1 MSDLTQAYAIK
12 GRTALV
18 TGANRGIGEA
28 IVNALMAAGAKK
40 VYAAAR
46 NAKDLE
52 PLMARHGARVVAL
65 RLDVTDAAQVAA
77 AAAAAPDV
85 ELLVNNAGFA
95 GHTGGA
101 FTDPEWITSGRREME
116 VNFFGTFAVTQ
127 AFAPGLA
134 KNGGGAVINIASVAS
149 LVNFALLA
157 SYSASKAAAHSLT
170 QATRAMLKGQGT
182 QVFGVYPGPID
193 TRMAKDIPMDKTS
206 PADAARAIVA
216 GIEAGLEEIFPD
228 PMSQGMGAAYI
239 ANPKELERQ
248 ASASQA

>member
-1 MSDLTQAYAIK
+1 MTYAIK

-28 IVNALMAAGAKK
+28 IVDALIAAGAKK

-46 NAKDLE
+46 NTNDLAT
-52 PLMARHGARVVAL
+52 LSARHGARVVAL
-65 RLDVTDAAQVAA
+65 KLDITDLAQIAA

-101 FTDPEWITSGRREME
+101 FTDPEWLTSGRKEME

-127 AFAPGLA
+127 AFAPVLA
-134 KNGGGAVINIASVAS
+134 KNGGGAVTNIASVAS

-206 PADAARAIVA
+206 PADAARAIIA
-216 GIEAGLEEIFPD
+216 GIEAGHEEIFPD
-228 PMSQGMGAAYI
+228 PMSQGMGAGYLAS
-239 ANPKELERQ
+239 PKELERQ
-248 ASASQA
+248 ASAVPA